1 MELEFKHAGMSVSF
15 ECDGDDHYDHVDLLH
30 KIAALVEELASHTG
44 VSLVVMSDYKD
55 EDAQDED
62 AENKPVGSSRA
73 AGLDA

>member
-44 VSLVVMSDYKD
+44 VSLVVMSDYADKEECD
-55 EDAQDED
+55 DADDD
-62 AENKPVGSSRA
+62 ADKPGWPR
-73 AGLDA
+73 D

>member
-1 MELEFKHAGMSVSF
+1 MELEFKHAGLSVSF

-44 VSLVVMSDYKD
+44 VSLVIMSDYKD

-62 AENKPVGSSRA
+62 AENTNWPE
-73 AGLDA
+73 

>member
-1 MELEFKHAGMSVSF
+1 MELEFKHAGLSVSF

-55 EDAQDED
+55 DGAQDED
-62 AENKPVGSSRA
+62 AETTNWPE
-73 AGLDA
+73 

>member
-1 MELEFKHAGMSVSF
+1 MELEFKHAGLSVSF

-44 VSLVVMSDYKD
+44 VSLVVTSDYKD

-62 AENKPVGSSRA
+62 AENTNWPE
-73 AGLDA
+73 

>member
-1 MELEFKHAGMSVSF
+1 MELEFKHAGLSVSF

-55 EDAQDED
+55 DDAQDED
-62 AENKPVGSSRA
+62 AETTHWPE
-73 AGLDA
+73 

>member
-1 MELEFKHAGMSVSF
+1 MELEFKHAGLSVSF

-62 AENKPVGSSRA
+62 AETTNWPE
-73 AGLDA
+73 

>member
-44 VSLVVMSDYKD
+44 VSLVVMSDFANDDTTEED
-55 EDAQDED
+55 EDED
-62 AENKPVGSSRA
+62 DKWA
-73 AGLDA
+73 D

>member
-44 VSLVVMSDYKD
+44 VSLVVMSEFKSSDD
-55 EDAQDED
+55 EDDD
-62 AENKPVGSSRA
+62 NWK
-73 AGLDA
+73 D

>member
-44 VSLVVMSDYKD
+44 VSLVVMSEYADDKSEETEDD
-55 EDAQDED
+55 ENWAD
-62 AENKPVGSSRA
+62 
-73 AGLDA
+73 

>member
-62 AENKPVGSSRA
+62 AETTNWPE
-73 AGLDA
+73 

>member
-62 AENKPVGSSRA
+62 AENTNWPE
-73 AGLDA
+73 

>member
-44 VSLVVMSDYKD
+44 VNLVVMSDYQES
-55 EDAQDED
+55 EDNDTDSDDDNWNE
-62 AENKPVGSSRA
+62 
-73 AGLDA
+73 

>member
-44 VSLVVMSDYKD
+44 VSLVVMSEYADKSEETEDD
-55 EDAQDED
+55 ENWAD
-62 AENKPVGSSRA
+62 
-73 AGLDA
+73 

>member
-44 VSLVVMSDYKD
+44 VSLVVMSDYADDKSEETEDD
-55 EDAQDED
+55 ENWAD
-62 AENKPVGSSRA
+62 
-73 AGLDA
+73 